1 MCSFFFTHAKKNS
14 PFSSV
19 FPPKP
24 PLLKNKLESLNEWTH
39 TDAFLGK
46 RCATRAR
53 ALWWYDTLER
63 DDFDDVEAEEEEQ
76 QPPPRP
82 PLFDGKK
89 EEREKTSEAR
99 RRRRRRRAKEA
110 SSSSSS
116 SFFFRT
122 ETRRRRRRRRRR
134 REDII
139 IIIIIIIGIT
149 LGFFPEWLP
158 ERETHGRRR
167 V

>member
-63 DDFDDVEAEEEEQ
+63 DDFDDVEAEEEQ
-76 QPPPRP
+76 QPPRP

-89 EEREKTSEAR
+89 EERETSEA

-139 IIIIIIIGIT
+139 IIIIIIIIGIT

>member
-63 DDFDDVEAEEEEQ
+63 DDFDDVEAEEEQ
-76 QPPPRP
+76 QPPRRP

-134 REDII
+134 EDI

>member
-63 DDFDDVEAEEEEQ
+63 DDFDDVEAEEEQ
-76 QPPPRP
+76 QPPRP

-134 REDII
+134 EDII